1 MIFETVVPTIEQIEI
16 LYGQLEER
24 LHSISHKVMPSF
36 DDHST
41 FVRNHPYRKWVI
53 VKNKK
58 KVIGNVYIQFDNS
71 ISLHLEPSDNFGLFR
86 EAMSQVYGLYSP
98 LPAEPSVRFGEF
110 FFRVPSGDHIL
121 QENLSK
127 LGFGEVE
134 RTFIQLKTTIN
145 ES

>member
-86 EAMSQVYGLYSP
+86 EAMSQVDGL
-98 LPAEPSVRFGEF
+98 
-110 FFRVPSGDHIL
+110 
-121 QENLSK
+121 
-127 LGFGEVE
+127 
-134 RTFIQLKTTIN
+134 
-145 ES
+145 